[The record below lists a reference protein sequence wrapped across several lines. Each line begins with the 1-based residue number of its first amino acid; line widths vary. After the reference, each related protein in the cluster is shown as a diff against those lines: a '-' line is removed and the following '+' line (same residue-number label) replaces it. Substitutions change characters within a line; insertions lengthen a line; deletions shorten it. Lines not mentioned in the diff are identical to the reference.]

1 MNGNFLQWNGNP
13 APTKGRTHR
22 VVANHPTRGKG
33 PRHVEQNRLTQS
45 RTMRNRR
52 AVTPAPL
59 EGRGGIPWR
68 GLYCTATFLDTVP
81 EAPAARTT

>member
-1 MNGNFLQWNGNP
+1 
-13 APTKGRTHR
+13 
-22 VVANHPTRGKG
+22 
-33 PRHVEQNRLTQS
+33 
-45 RTMRNRR
+45 MRNRR

-81 EAPAARTT
+81 EASAARTT